1 MCKLVAC
8 EILEDREEEVE
19 EEVAVRAVVVEVVV
33 ELMGEVVGEV
43 VAAFS
48 STFCWSALAIVCT
61 FVQQMLCLK
70 LILSLLCYAPLV
82 SNTPGMSCW
91 CCSFLFLS
99 WID

>member
-33 ELMGEVVGEV
+33 ELMGEVV
-43 VAAFS
+43 AAFS

-61 FVQQMLCLK
+61 VVHQMLC
-70 LILSLLCYAPLV
+70 
-82 SNTPGMSCW
+82 
-91 CCSFLFLS
+91 
-99 WID
+99 